1 MKREVKIY
9 VGPKHDGLLEE
20 AVRRGG
26 GTPAALADAEA
37 VVLSDLDPS
46 AWLGIG
52 PNDHVRW
59 VQILSAGVER
69 WFELDAIDDRRVWTS
84 AAGAYAHAVA
94 EHALVLILGLRRRLV
109 ECIRVTDWS
118 GPDGTLVEGSTT
130 LIVGCGAIGRALIPM
145 LNALG
150 SDVIAVTRTGAPV
163 IGATKTY
170 ATDEL
175 PQLWSQ
181 ADAVVLAAPAT
192 DRTAHLVDGAALSS
206 MREDAIIVNV
216 GRGSLIDTEALVN
229 ALKAGEIAGAG
240 LDVTSPEPLPKGHP
254 LWSMP
259 NVIVTPHVANPP
271 STLRVRLAGRV
282 EENVRRYVAGESLL
296 AAVDLEARY

>member
-206 MREDAIIVNV
+206 MRDDAIIVNV
-216 GRGSLIDTEALVN
+216 GRGSLIDTEALVS

>member
-1 MKREVKIY
+1 MKRAVMVH
-9 VGPKHDGLLEE
+9 VGPKHDELLEE

-26 GTPAALADAEA
+26 GTPASLADAEA
-37 VVLSDLDPS
+37 VVLSDFDPS

-52 PNDHVRW
+52 PNDHIQW
-59 VQILSAGVER
+59 VQMLSAGVER

-94 EHALVLILGLRRRLV
+94 EHALVLMLGLRRRLV

-118 GPDGTLVEGSTT
+118 GPDGTLIQGSTT

-145 LNALG
+145 LNSLG

-163 IGATKTY
+163 TGAMETY
-170 ATDEL
+170 AADHL
-175 PQLWSQ
+175 SRLWSR

-192 DRTAHLVDGAALSS
+192 DRTTHLVDAAVLSS
-206 MREDAIIVNV
+206 MRDDAIIINV
-216 GRGSLIDTEALVN
+216 GRGSLIDTDALVA
-229 ALKAGEIAGAG
+229 ALQAGGIAGAG
-240 LDVTSPEPLPKGHP
+240 VDVTSPEPLPDGHP
-254 LWSMP
+254 LWTMP

-271 STLRVRLAGRV
+271 STLRMRLAGRV
-282 EENVRRYVAGESLL
+282 EENVRRYVDGESLL
-296 AAVDLEARY
+296 AVVDLEARY

>member
-216 GRGSLIDTEALVN
+216 GRGSLVDTEALVN

>member
-1 MKREVKIY
+1 MQREVKIH
-9 VGPKHDGLLEE
+9 VGPKYDELLEE

-26 GTPAALADAEA
+26 GTLGVLADAEA

-46 AWLGIG
+46 AWLGLG
-52 PNDHVRW
+52 PVGHVKW

-69 WFELDAIDDRRVWTS
+69 WFELDAIDDGRVWTS

-94 EHALVLILGLRRRLV
+94 EHALVLMLGLRRRLV
-109 ECIRVTDWS
+109 ECIRVADWS
-118 GPDGTLVEGSTT
+118 GPDGTLVQGSTT

-163 IGATKTY
+163 AGAMETH
-170 ATDEL
+170 AAEEL
-175 PQLWSQ
+175 PQLWSR

-192 DRTAHLVDGAALSS
+192 DRTAHLVDGSVLSL

-216 GRGSLIDTEALVN
+216 GRGSLIDTDALVS
-229 ALKAGEIAGAG
+229 ALLAGGIAGAG
-240 LDVTSPEPLPKGHP
+240 VDVTSPEPLPEGHP
-254 LWSMP
+254 LWTMP

-271 STLRVRLAGRV
+271 STLRVRLAARV
-282 EENVRRYVAGESLL
+282 EENVRRYVAGEALL
-296 AAVDLEARY
+296 ARVDLDARY